1 MSRYAVLAAVLTV
14 MTATAG
20 VRAQATAPKAQ
31 TPPAAEKAPQA
42 KPAPPETLPPGQPI
56 NIKLDVTITDQS
68 GPGEPSK
75 KTVSMLV
82 ADRAAGSIRSTANN
96 VRATLNVDAS
106 PQVLPNGT
114 IKVQLGLEYNPQKGD
129 GPPTG
134 SSLNQRVA
142 IVLTSGKPL
151 VLSQAADPL
160 SDRKIT
166 VEVRAEILK

>member
-1 MSRYAVLAAVLTV
+1 MLRYVLAAVLTL

-31 TPPAAEKAPQA
+31 TPPAVEKAPQA

-106 PQVLPNGT
+106 PQLLPNGT

-142 IVLTSGKPL
+142 IVLSPGKPL

-166 VEVRAEILK
+166 VEVRADLLK